1 MIKNLEKIELSI
13 SQKSLLEVVS
23 GKKILLRNSFE
34 KNQKEISQLQKLA
47 VQNAQI
53 YLQRNKLE
61 QRLSLFEENNLYQ
74 NLLDLQ
80 KLLNLKKVPRR
91 IECYDIS
98 HLSGTFVYGSMV
110 TFLDGVAVKKFYR
123 LFKCP
128 NRNDDF
134 ANHYEVLSRRL
145 KRGVQQ
151 MEKLENR
158 GQVQKAKSKKQ
169 KDLEGSLIPDLKG
182 VGGML
187 PINESEEFSLPG
199 RVGGTLVDST
209 QIPELQDIFKKDL
222 QKQFLKERQDIGW
235 ELPDLIIVDGGKGQ
249 LSSDFKAL
257 NEFNLQNEIELVGLA
272 KKEEEIFVLNPEK
285 LSKSSKFGS
294 QGGVL
299 LNGSVKFLIQRIRD
313 EAHRFA
319 IENNRRAKLKTA
331 QKSRLDK
338 VPGVVEKTKIKLL
351 QVFGSSEN
359 IVESLFKN
367 PELVYETA
375 GKKVTENLKKFF
387 GVMG

>member
-98 HLSGTFVYGSMV
+98 HPSGTFVYGSMV

-272 KKEEEIFVLNPEK
+272 KKEEEIFVGKEECEADGDRVAEN
-285 LSKSSKFGS
+285 SSRDDRANQS
-294 QGGVL
+294 QP
-299 LNGSVKFLIQRIRD
+299 
-313 EAHRFA
+313 FA
-319 IENNRRAKLKTA
+319 PNAPTLCQE
-331 QKSRLDK
+331 
-338 VPGVVEKTKIKLL
+338 L
-351 QVFGSSEN
+351 QQSG
-359 IVESLFKN
+359 
-367 PELVYETA
+367 
-375 GKKVTENLKKFF
+375 
-387 GVMG
+387 